1 MNGTT
6 KVQMR
11 VNQKRAALSKY
22 SRKSTSKGKDFVYDQ
37 TLQVVAATRSPA
49 GGLEYAVVGD
59 TIPAGQW
66 VKSCALEEILVRG
79 SGQWRAHFAL
89 TSFRDVVV
97 QESNQCCYKGRLA
110 DIMESNSKWDL
121 NFGEQIEDKGLGLS
135 ATQKE
140 QQLMSLDKLEYDRVF
155 SGAPDN
161 MKKTEVDGVCV
172 FGSRKIEKQDA
183 DSSITVY
190 SDAQIKVEGSTVYVT
205 KDSFVLVS
213 TEGEPDCIMEVDS
226 IYVDNSGVG
235 VFDGRYMLRKRDA
248 EYLEAII
255 PGAAEMFLDTDEDLE
270 VVRDDDLVQQPL
282 GAILRAVQVF
292 LWKSTYLQQQVQ
304 ALQPDQYF
312 CRYAIKCDIEQSS
325 NQRCNPKRY
334 PPKKLKSSQKYHRQQ
349 Y

>member
-1 MNGTT
+1 
-6 KVQMR
+6 
-11 VNQKRAALSKY
+11 
-22 SRKSTSKGKDFVYDQ
+22 
-37 TLQVVAATRSPA
+37 
-49 GGLEYAVVGD
+49 
-59 TIPAGQW
+59 
-66 VKSCALEEILVRG
+66 
-79 SGQWRAHFAL
+79 
-89 TSFRDVVV
+89 
-97 QESNQCCYKGRLA
+97 
-110 DIMESNSKWDL
+110 
-121 NFGEQIEDKGLGLS
+121 
-135 ATQKE
+135 
-140 QQLMSLDKLEYDRVF
+140 
-155 SGAPDN
+155 